1 MTLVRD
7 GGPAT
12 PVRSDV
18 GSAARRRHEGA
29 ST

>member
-1 MTLVRD
+1 MTQVRD

-18 GSAARRRHEGA
+18 RSAAWRRHEGA
-29 ST
+29 SL